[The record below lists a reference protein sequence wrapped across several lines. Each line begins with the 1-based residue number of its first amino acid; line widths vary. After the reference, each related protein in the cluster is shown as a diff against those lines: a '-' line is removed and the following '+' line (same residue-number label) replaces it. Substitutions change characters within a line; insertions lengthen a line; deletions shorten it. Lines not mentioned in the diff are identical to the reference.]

1 MPLDVSVPLK
11 RLPVGEAF
19 FLCGGAVGVG
29 SEGIDVGGGA
39 ARVVEGQGIDINGD
53 GFVVVPGWWCT

>member
-1 MPLDVSVPLK
+1 M
-11 RLPVGEAF
+11 GEAF